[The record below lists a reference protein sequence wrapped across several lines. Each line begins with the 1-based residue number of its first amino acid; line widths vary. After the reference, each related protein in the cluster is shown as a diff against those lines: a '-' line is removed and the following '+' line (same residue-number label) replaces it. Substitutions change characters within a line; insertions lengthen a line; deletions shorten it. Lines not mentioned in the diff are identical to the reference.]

1 MRYVG
6 HSCPTWTDKNIRP
19 TAQLILRVH
28 LDGVRYKRRQIPASR
43 SETMWHPAARRVIPR
58 RQFRFLICA
67 GLTSALVLLVFL
79 TSQSAPGQTPAPP
92 TVKPTAGGLVKL
104 IGDDE

>member
-1 MRYVG
+1 
-6 HSCPTWTDKNIRP
+6 
-19 TAQLILRVH
+19 
-28 LDGVRYKRRQIPASR
+28 
-43 SETMWHPAARRVIPR
+43 MWHPAARRVIPR

-104 IGDDE
+104 IGDDEKRANALDVQIENAMRADGWDEAIVHIQPQEAHHVR